1 MLFRFLVICL
11 FIIKFETFCLGKFS
25 FGKCVYMRYLWCI
38 WYFPKIK
45 LSPAKWKRIVGKVQL
60 PVRNFI
66 SLKVFIPFC
75 FRISR
80 YESNCLGIK
89 DWLFS
94 RLIRKLYIPTQLR
107 IIFWGDWQTTAKR
120 RGRPNKGMLFLCED
134 RGRNSSRHHEVF
146 ELTLVDDYISFAFT
160 LQPVPP
166 AICHFSRKTCKIP

>member
-1 MLFRFLVICL
+1 M
-11 FIIKFETFCLGKFS
+11 
-25 FGKCVYMRYLWCI
+25 FGKVFFWEMCIYEVLMMYMILSQN
-38 WYFPKIK
+38 KIVSSK
-45 LSPAKWKRIVGKVQL
+45 MKKRIVGKVQL

-120 RGRPNKGMLFLCED
+120 RGRPNKAMLFLCED

-146 ELTLVDDYISFAFT
+146 VELTLVDDYISFAFT